1 MASRSLS
8 PLAVSRAACRAFP
21 QHPTLS
27 DTELHLASP
36 PVHLIS
42 ENASLWRVLKSAI
55 RNAWDAFLIGQVSQ
69 QWPPSHCPFLGGLS
83 ATRLCVDI
91 WKGWPNVAWHWHKLF
106 IHKSPSQT
114 SRHTEPLLSP
124 ATSQIGK
131 GAKLKSRSTSYPL
144 FPRGL
149 LLVWRP
155 GLEDSS
161 RRPEEVLGGASSV
174 GWDPLG
180 AAGVG
185 EPHRIQS
192 LLKFIS
198 KPDP

>member
-1 MASRSLS
+1 MRCIPSRAGESAMASLTL
-8 PLAVSRAACRAFP
+8 PLLGGP
-21 QHPTLS
+21 LS
-27 DTELHLASP
+27 DKALCWTSERADLMWPDTDTSCLFTNLLHKHP
-36 PVHLIS
+36 
-42 ENASLWRVLKSAI
+42 
-55 RNAWDAFLIGQVSQ
+55 
-69 QWPPSHCPFLGGLS
+69 
-83 ATRLCVDI
+83 
-91 WKGWPNVAWHWHKLF
+91 
-106 IHKSPSQT
+106 
-114 SRHTEPLLSP
+114 RHTEPLLSP
-124 ATSQIGK
+124 ATSQTGK